1 MGRRILGIVLLV
13 VAISIVVMT
22 PVLAFTPVGGNLLS
36 RLAGA
41 TPTATPSPTPLPPTP
56 TPTPPRPILTVVG
69 TPPALQVGAAYLL
82 DSDSGH
88 TLDDFHGE
96 VPLPMASTTK
106 IMTAAIAIQ
115 AGNLEKGI
123 TLSQDALNEGNNNN
137 GSKPNFQVWDQIT
150 VQNLA
155 YALRFASG

>member
-115 AGNLEKGI
+115 AGNLDKVI
-123 TLSQDALNEGNNNN
+123 TIQQDALNERSEERRVGKECR
-137 GSKPNFQVWDQIT
+137 SRW
-150 VQNLA
+150 
-155 YALRFASG
+155 

>member
-56 TPTPPRPILTVVG
+56 TPTPPKPVLTVVG
-69 TPPALQVGAAYLL
+69 APPALRVGAAYLL
-82 DSDSGH
+82 DDDTGH

-106 IMTAAIAIQ
+106 IMTAVIAIQ
-115 AGNLEKGI
+115 AGNPDQEM
-123 TLSQDALNEGNNNN
+123 TLKQDAINEVINNN
-137 GSKPNFQVWDQIT
+137 G
-150 VQNLA
+150 
-155 YALRFASG
+155 

>member
-41 TPTATPSPTPLPPTP
+41 TPTTTPFPTPLPPTP
-56 TPTPPRPILTVVG
+56 TPTPPRPIFTVVG
-69 TPPALQVGAAYLL
+69 TPPALPGGGAFLF

-88 TLDDFHGE
+88 KLGE
-96 VPLPMASTTK
+96 FYREGPL
-106 IMTAAIAIQ
+106 
-115 AGNLEKGI
+115 
-123 TLSQDALNEGNNNN
+123 
-137 GSKPNFQVWDQIT
+137 
-150 VQNLA
+150 
-155 YALRFASG
+155 ALRSTPQIMST

>member
-82 DSDSGH
+82 DSDTGH

-115 AGNLEKGI
+115 AGYPDKGI
-123 TLSQDALNEGNNNN
+123 NIQQDGPTDGDKNNVSKRTLQG
-137 GSKPNFQVWDQIT
+137 V
-150 VQNLA
+150 V
-155 YALRFASG
+155 

>member
-22 PVLAFTPVGGNLLS
+22 PVLAFPPVGGNLLS

-69 TPPALQVGAAYLL
+69 TPPVLQVGAAYLL
-82 DSDSGH
+82 DSDTGH

-115 AGNLEKGI
+115 AGKPDKGR
-123 TLSQDALNEGNNNN
+123 
-137 GSKPNFQVWDQIT
+137 T
-150 VQNLA
+150 VPRDWRNPVA
-155 YALRFASG
+155 NKN